1 MIFNTKQ
8 GGQEMTGYGKMRNPI
23 LRKILSIFI
32 AFAMIL
38 ALLQASAFKVD
49 AASTVK
55 VRLHF
60 RNSKQWNDVYVY
72 AWEKDPITA
81 SWPGD
86 KLSIDSDGYYTYEVS
101 KSSSS
106 ALNFIFNDG
115 GSNQTGDLSLSAATL
130 AGDADGVVERW
141 VDGAENVRNN
151 PLKGLPTV
159 SGNKVTFKYTGA
171 AGSSVYLAGSMNGW
185 STTANKMTESPAGVY
200 TCTIELAP
208 GEYQYKYVVNSNN
221 WCKDSANEF
230 EIIEAGGNSNSL
242 AIVPG
247 IVAESISVKK
257 GNSMTLPSE
266 LAYLTATGGQG
277 TKTVTYTSLT
287 TGVTINGTKVTL
299 AGSFSGSEFKVRAK
313 TSSNETKDITV
324 KIYQPGNITV
334 KIHYDRTD
342 NAESAWNA
350 WIWAGNLGGS
360 GHNLTSTGG
369 EYIATYTVNAK
380 DVNYVTA
387 LNFIMRKGDWLAQE
401 GTRTIDLSNV
411 MSGTVHTYVNKDG
424 SYNTDYSQAVLGTK
438 IKNVDYNRNT
448 NKIVVTAS
456 GPISSA
462 DKAFTVKKTDGST
475 IAVTGVTNAGTT
487 YQLSLG
493 EDLTSLVKVCGTYK
507 LVYDGNE
514 YYVSMP
520 NVYKTAE
527 FENTYTYTGNDLGAT
542 WSSSATNFRV
552 WAPTAEKVQVQLYA
566 TGSDS
571 ESGSKKL
578 GTHTMT
584 KDSKGT
590 WVAKVSGD
598 LNGVYYTYLVT
609 VNGKTVEACDPYART
624 TGVNGNRAMVLNM
637 DSTDPKGWGSDVSP
651 NKGMTYT
658 DAIIYELH
666 VRDLSINAES
676 GVKSEWRG
684 KFLGLTE
691 KGTTNSSGIPT
702 GLDHIRDLGVTHV
715 HLLPSYDFGSIDE
728 TMTEAQKE
736 ANTSKQFNWGYDPVN
751 YNVPEGSY
759 STNPYDGAIR
769 VKEMKQMVQAL
780 HGSGINVIMDVV
792 YNHVYDAGQFGFNMI
807 VPNYFSRTNPDG
819 SYSNGSGCGNDT
831 ASERAMVRKYIVDSV
846 KYWADEYHI
855 DGFRF
860 DLVGLLD
867 AQTINQIVEEVHKTH
882 PYVIF
887 YGEGWTM
894 NTAVEPGNT
903 VMATQ
908 QNAYA
913 TPKFAYFSDTLR
925 DFLKGKNDEVSWGYV
940 QNTSDGDPEGTL
952 MECFL
957 ANTGWIQ
964 NPTQVINYASCHDN
978 YTLMD
983 KINATKKSSSMA
995 DRIKMNNLA
1004 AAIYMTAEGIPLI
1017 HAGEELLRTKV
1028 DKNGHIIHNSYN
1040 SPDYINSLKWGDLS
1054 SKDYQN
1060 VRDYYKGLIEFR
1072 KNHAVLRLTTKADVK
1087 KYVSATWIDEN
1098 VVMFSFAGKDKVAS
1112 EVSDG
1117 VVIIFNPNPS
1127 AKTFN
1132 MYEAGVASGTW
1143 KICVND
1149 TKAGTDSL
1157 GTVTDGK
1164 VTVPAISALILVKG
1178 ETVDKNSVYVKNAVS
1193 DNDYD
1198 DETDKPSSGNDDK
1211 PSGGNDDKPSG
1222 GNDDKPSGG
1231 NDDKPSGG
1239 DDDKPSGG
1247 DDDNPSGGND
1257 DTPSDGDDDKPSGD
1271 NDNKPSDEDET
1282 VKPEDVVIEDVEIED
1297 DKEAI
1302 DKLPITDDDKEAIE
1316 NGEEISISLD
1326 VKDVTGNVSQSDIG
1340 KFAAALGDNRIGSYV
1355 DISIWKQVGS
1365 KDREF
1370 VATTNGKISIKVT
1383 IPVGLRSGDGVE
1395 RTFTI
1400 YGLSEGTV
1408 TEYEVVY
1415 NATDSTL
1422 TFETDK
1428 SCIYAI
1434 AYRDADNGKK
1444 EKDKSFPWAIPVVII
1459 IAGGV
1464 ATGFVVYKKKQQKPH
1479 TEIKE

>member
-1 MIFNTKQ
+1 
-8 GGQEMTGYGKMRNPI
+8 MTGYSKMRSPI

-38 ALLQASAFKVD
+38 ALLPASTFKVD

-72 AWEKDPITA
+72 AWEEDPVSAT
-81 SWPGD
+81 WPGD
-86 KLSIDSDGYYTYEVS
+86 KLSIDSDGYYTYEIS
-101 KSSSS
+101 KNSGS

-115 GSNQTGDLSLSAATL
+115 GANQTGDLSVSAAVL
-130 AGDADGVVERW
+130 AGDADRVVDRW
-141 VDGAENVRNN
+141 IDGAENVRNSA
-151 PLKGLPTV
+151 LKGLPTV
-159 SGNKVTFKYTGA
+159 NGNKVTFKYTGTKGA
-171 AGSSVYLAGSMNGW
+171 NVYLAGSMNGW

-208 GEYQYKYVVNSNN
+208 GEYQYKYVVNNA
-221 WCKDSANEF
+221 WYKDSANEF

-266 LAYLTATGGQG
+266 LAYLTASGGQS
-277 TKTVTYTSLT
+277 TKAVTYTSLT

-462 DKAFTVKKTDGST
+462 DKAFTVKKTDGSA
-475 IAVTGVTNAGTT
+475 IVVTGVTNAGTT

-676 GVKSEWRG
+676 GVKTEWRD

-702 GLDHIRDLGVTHV
+702 GLDH
-715 HLLPSYDFGSIDE
+715 
-728 TMTEAQKE
+728 MT
-736 ANTSKQFNWGYDPVN
+736 S
-751 YNVPEGSY
+751 
-759 STNPYDGAIR
+759 
-769 VKEMKQMVQAL
+769 VQ
-780 HGSGINVIMDVV
+780 
-792 YNHVYDAGQFGFNMI
+792 
-807 VPNYFSRTNPDG
+807 
-819 SYSNGSGCGNDT
+819 
-831 ASERAMVRKYIVDSV
+831 
-846 KYWADEYHI
+846 
-855 DGFRF
+855 
-860 DLVGLLD
+860 
-867 AQTINQIVEEVHKTH
+867 
-882 PYVIF
+882 
-887 YGEGWTM
+887 
-894 NTAVEPGNT
+894 
-903 VMATQ
+903 
-908 QNAYA
+908 
-913 TPKFAYFSDTLR
+913 
-925 DFLKGKNDEVSWGYV
+925 
-940 QNTSDGDPEGTL
+940 
-952 MECFL
+952 
-957 ANTGWIQ
+957 
-964 NPTQVINYASCHDN
+964 
-978 YTLMD
+978 
-983 KINATKKSSSMA
+983 
-995 DRIKMNNLA
+995 
-1004 AAIYMTAEGIPLI
+1004 
-1017 HAGEELLRTKV
+1017 
-1028 DKNGHIIHNSYN
+1028 
-1040 SPDYINSLKWGDLS
+1040 
-1054 SKDYQN
+1054 
-1060 VRDYYKGLIEFR
+1060 
-1072 KNHAVLRLTTKADVK
+1072 
-1087 KYVSATWIDEN
+1087 
-1098 VVMFSFAGKDKVAS
+1098 
-1112 EVSDG
+1112 
-1117 VVIIFNPNPS
+1117 
-1127 AKTFN
+1127 
-1132 MYEAGVASGTW
+1132 
-1143 KICVND
+1143 
-1149 TKAGTDSL
+1149 
-1157 GTVTDGK
+1157 
-1164 VTVPAISALILVKG
+1164 
-1178 ETVDKNSVYVKNAVS
+1178 
-1193 DNDYD
+1193 
-1198 DETDKPSSGNDDK
+1198 
-1211 PSGGNDDKPSG
+1211 
-1222 GNDDKPSGG
+1222 
-1231 NDDKPSGG
+1231 
-1239 DDDKPSGG
+1239 
-1247 DDDNPSGGND
+1247 
-1257 DTPSDGDDDKPSGD
+1257 
-1271 NDNKPSDEDET
+1271 
-1282 VKPEDVVIEDVEIED
+1282 
-1297 DKEAI
+1297 
-1302 DKLPITDDDKEAIE
+1302 
-1316 NGEEISISLD
+1316 
-1326 VKDVTGNVSQSDIG
+1326 
-1340 KFAAALGDNRIGSYV
+1340 
-1355 DISIWKQVGS
+1355 
-1365 KDREF
+1365 
-1370 VATTNGKISIKVT
+1370 
-1383 IPVGLRSGDGVE
+1383 
-1395 RTFTI
+1395 
-1400 YGLSEGTV
+1400 
-1408 TEYEVVY
+1408 
-1415 NATDSTL
+1415 
-1422 TFETDK
+1422 
-1428 SCIYAI
+1428 
-1434 AYRDADNGKK
+1434 
-1444 EKDKSFPWAIPVVII
+1444 
-1459 IAGGV
+1459 
-1464 ATGFVVYKKKQQKPH
+1464 
-1479 TEIKE
+1479 